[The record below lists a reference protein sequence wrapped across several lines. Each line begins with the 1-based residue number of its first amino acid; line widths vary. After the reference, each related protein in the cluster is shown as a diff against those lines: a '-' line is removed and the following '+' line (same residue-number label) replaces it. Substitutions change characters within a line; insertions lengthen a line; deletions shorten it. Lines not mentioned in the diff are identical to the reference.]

1 MPRFNPQQ
9 LRTGF
14 ASLALSLRLLMVLL
28 MLVLTQMHVAK
39 AASLDA
45 TPHQI
50 EGDWFSAHQP
60 TTPLKALPL
69 TGGAFLFNG
78 VLHVHKAG
86 DYVIDFKTTSTF
98 AQFKHTVLNNRNVM
112 VAELEGGIS
121 STESNP
127 FTLRHARSIYLEVG
141 SYQLLTSLQTPYLIA
156 QPEPYLDS
164 KAHYQQAI
172 KLGNLITLLCLGVLV
187 GLMAYYIVLG
197 LVRAQLVHGMYA
209 LFILG
214 NIFMQGT
221 SLLVFSDTFGVHNFY
236 LSALP
241 ILFSNIAYVF
251 FVKELLNIRQQHN
264 PKLYRWIQYAVAILV
279 GFALWGMYA
288 PNWMMEMARYGV
300 GVFLCL
306 GLACSIYLS
315 SKVNMT
321 ARYYLIAIL
330 TFFVLGGLSITAQSF
345 SGYTLYVEHLGLIA
359 VTVEALLL
367 SFVLSY
373 QFGEL
378 FREKE
383 QVLAA
388 LGMSQAEVKT
398 DRLTGL
404 PNRIA
409 LEVAVQLLPKT
420 GSITILDVDRLKY
433 YNDNFGHA
441 YGDKLLCD
449 FSRVL
454 QGRLGAMGTLHRLGG
469 DEFAITASHMDEALI
484 QSILDETVVH
494 LQANG
499 FESVG
504 VSAGTAF
511 IYEEPDNCSI
521 VMNMADLRMYE
532 NKRAHKRAQNE
543 QHY

>member
-1 MPRFNPQQ
+1 MMPWFSPQQ

-14 ASLALSLRLLMVLL
+14 ACLAAYVGVLCIL
-28 MLVLTQMHVAK
+28 FVLVIAPVH
-39 AASLDA
+39 ASPNL
-45 TPHQI
+45 TPHLI
-50 EGDWFSAHQP
+50 EGHWYASNQLASP
-60 TTPLKALPL
+60 IKALPL
-69 TGGAFLFNG
+69 TGGDFVFKGTLQVAQ
-78 VLHVHKAG
+78 AG
-86 DYVIDFKTTSTF
+86 DYVIDFKNTSTF
-98 AQFKHTVLNNRNVM
+98 AMFKHTVLDSRNVV

-121 STESNP
+121 NTESNP
-127 FTLRHARSIYLEVG
+127 FTLRHARLLYLEAG
-141 SYQLLTSLQTPYLIA
+141 TYSLVTTLKTPYLIA
-156 QPEPYLDS
+156 QPQPYLDT

-172 KLGNLITLLCLGVLV
+172 KLGNFIALLCLGVLM

-197 LVRAQLVHGMYA
+197 LIRAQMVHGMYA
-209 LFILG
+209 LFVLG
-214 NIFMQGT
+214 NLFLQGT
-221 SLLVFSDTFGVHNFY
+221 SLLVFSDTFGIHWFY

-251 FVKELLNIRQQHN
+251 FVKGLLNIRQQSN

-279 GFALWGMYA
+279 LFAVWGIYS

-300 GVFLCL
+300 GIFLCL

-315 SKVNMT
+315 SKKNMT

-330 TFFVLGGLSITAQSF
+330 TFFVLGGVTITAQNF
-345 SGYTLYVEHLGLIA
+345 TGYTLYVEHLGLVA

-373 QFGEL
+373 QFSEL

-388 LGMSQAEVKT
+388 LGISEAQIKIDT
-398 DRLTGL
+398 LTGL
-404 PNRIA
+404 PNRVA
-409 LEVAVQLLPKT
+409 LEAAIQILPES
-420 GSITILDVDRLKY
+420 GSITILDLDRLKY
-433 YNDNFGHA
+433 YNDKFGHV

-449 FSRVL
+449 FSRFL
-454 QGRLGAMGTLHRLGG
+454 QGKLGDMGMLHRLGG
-469 DEFAITASHMDEALI
+469 DEFAITADHADEAVI
-484 QSILDETVVH
+484 QRVLDETITH

-499 FESVG
+499 FELVG

-511 IYEEPDNCSI
+511 IYEEPDNCSV
-521 VMNMADLRMYE
+521 VMHMADLRMYE

-543 QHY
+543 QFY